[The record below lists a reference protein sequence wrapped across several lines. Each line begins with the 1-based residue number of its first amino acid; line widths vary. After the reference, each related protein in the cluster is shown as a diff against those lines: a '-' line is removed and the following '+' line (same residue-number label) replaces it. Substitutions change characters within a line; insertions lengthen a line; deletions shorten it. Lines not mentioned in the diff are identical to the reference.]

1 MLLVSKHASVLKLVL
16 IKTMLPTFTGS
27 FMIFGFTKTMGNNF
41 GVVKTT
47 TATIE
52 KKKTN

>member
-16 IKTMLPTFTGS
+16 VKTMLPTFTGS
-27 FMIFGFTKTMGNNF
+27 LLIFGFTKTMGQNF

-47 TATIE
+47 SE